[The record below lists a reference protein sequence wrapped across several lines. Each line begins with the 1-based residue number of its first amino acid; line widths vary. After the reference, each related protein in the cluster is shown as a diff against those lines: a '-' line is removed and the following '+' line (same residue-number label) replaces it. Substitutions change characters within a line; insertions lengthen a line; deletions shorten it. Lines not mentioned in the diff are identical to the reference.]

1 MNTDLIVL
9 AISTLLLIVL
19 LMLYFQRRAVI
30 IHKEKMSHLKYVI
43 ELMLIK
49 QQNLN
54 QKITIISEHQN
65 KYKSDV
71 KKLSD
76 EIILLQKELFKLLSI
91 K

>member
-1 MNTDLIVL
+1 MNTDLIIL

-19 LMLYFQRRAVI
+19 LMLFFQRRAVK
-30 IHKEKMSHLKYVI
+30 IHKEKMNHLKYVI
-43 ELMLIK
+43 ELMLVK

-54 QKITIISEHQN
+54 QKMTIISEYQN

-71 KKLSD
+71 KKLSS